1 MDQKFESISGCNNHT
16 NLTSLSSYV
25 QDNFVPT
32 LIDAVYAFPNALHNY
47 IEENCNF
54 ISGWNWANQ
63 SCPGQKGEL
72 NYLSLLH
79 YLGKVD
85 FISPL
90 TEDRVKFDSLGNAAG
105 AYEILNYQAQISNGV
120 IQYGYK

>member
-1 MDQKFESISGCNNHT
+1 MKYT
-16 NLTSLSSYV
+16 LPSLHVAPSVVAIKTPILHHYHYYV

-32 LIDAVYAFPNALHNY
+32 LIDAVYAFANALHNY

-54 ISGWNWANQ
+54 TSGWNWANQ
-63 SCPGQKGEL
+63 SCPGQISEL
-72 NYLSLLH
+72 NHLSLLH

-90 TEDRVKFDSLGNAAG
+90 TEGRVKFDSLGN
-105 AYEILNYQAQISNGV
+105 IKCCRNI
-120 IQYGYK
+120 